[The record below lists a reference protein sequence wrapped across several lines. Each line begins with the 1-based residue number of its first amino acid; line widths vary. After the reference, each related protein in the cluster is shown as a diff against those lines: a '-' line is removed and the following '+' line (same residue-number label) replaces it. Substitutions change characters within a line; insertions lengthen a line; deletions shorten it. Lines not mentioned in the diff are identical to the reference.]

1 MSQRLAEIA
10 TRADA
15 ILANGERKEVT
26 CLLALVAGLTAVAK
40 VRLLELREP
49 AVPPARD
56 LTVKAASAVYPVSRS
71 FLYERGE
78 ALGLVHKTP
87 EGRVIVLERALREYL
102 EGRTP

>member
-1 MSQRLAEIA
+1 MSERLAEIA
-10 TRADA
+10 VRADA

-40 VRLLELREP
+40 VRLLELRER
-49 AVPPARD
+49 VQPARA

-78 ALGLVHKTP
+78 ALGLVNRTST
-87 EGRVIVLERALREYL
+87 GRIIVIESALRAYL
-102 EGRTP
+102 EGQRA